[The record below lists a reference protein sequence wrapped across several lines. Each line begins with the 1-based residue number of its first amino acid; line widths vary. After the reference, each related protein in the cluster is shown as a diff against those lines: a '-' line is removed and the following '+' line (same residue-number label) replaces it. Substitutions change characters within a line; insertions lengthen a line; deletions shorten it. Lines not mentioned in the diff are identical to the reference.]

1 MGKYYIYNSKV
12 KSKKYNQITV
22 VFNPD
27 ISFNFNSLKQELT
40 NHYSN
45 SSQTDALLFITGS
58 DNSNIKE
65 EINENIDI
73 IFKSVPKVQEESMSE
88 NILYVQYDE
97 NELVVKKNSF
107 LYKNIKEII
116 NQGLTNIFIK
126 NGGLI
131 ETNGMAHHYVFPSGK
146 HSSKFLRTA
155 NVLVKKAEID
165 FIGINTLHLF
175 KEIDFKNIYCDTL
188 SINVVGYSITNFLK
202 RFKKHTEINV
212 ESFKSYDGLYNKESV
227 FYDNS
232 IFLISASTSGGLIEY
247 IKTNHPE
254 VHSNEICVL
263 FYLPIENKSKV
274 INERTVCNLER
285 NIDFGYGLDLYDIYK
300 PSSSKCFYCDNNS
313 VPIKILGDSFSID
326 EPIINTKNINV
337 KNYVTQ
343 KLKDFTESFKYQ
355 EDIGTSL
362 KVSFSE
368 NTIKRKKYSVYID
381 YENIISNINS
391 FSKHKKKLDSY
402 IHQYVPASL
411 KYIVHLNDNG
421 SKLLSEYILSSIKDY
436 VNSKK
441 ITIINQSE
449 LNDSNINEDETGS
462 ILIVG
467 SCISNGKNLLYLS
480 RYFRNFEKIRL
491 IYFVGINRTS
501 DSQKNKELKT
511 NIKYGLYGPENSTY
525 IEVENIDCD
534 NSNLETSWEV
544 ELNFLKEIQ
553 QNQDE
558 PIEFISS
565 RINTINQFD
574 SIGNRGGSD
583 GIFFSNYHYEE
594 LEIRKNSVFF
604 NDNKYFNN
612 ISQSDVYFTI
622 SCVLNNMR
630 NNQEDGLFQTTFVKN
645 LIDPF
650 IFNRFNDGIIQA
662 SILRAS
668 KSNEL
673 NYSLSFNQSNN
684 MLSLIRTFIKHKKE
698 QQGEAIFEFLY
709 SIAIGKLRLHNDH
722 YLLLL
727 KELDGIDE
735 VRINIFKQEIIK
747 VYKKSIKQLRT
758 TLIK

>member
-1 MGKYYIYNSKV
+1 MGKYYIYNTKV

-22 VFNPD
+22 IFNPD
-27 ISFNFNSLKQELT
+27 IRFNFNRLKKELT
-40 NHYSN
+40 EHYRN
-45 SSQTDALLFITGS
+45 SSQTDALLFITSS
-58 DNSNIKE
+58 DYPDIKA
-65 EINENIDI
+65 EISENIDI
-73 IFKSVPKVQEESMSE
+73 IFKSIPKVQEESLSE
-88 NILYVQYDE
+88 NILYTQYNE
-97 NELVVKKNSF
+97 NELIVKKNGF
-107 LYKNIKEII
+107 LQQNIKEII
-116 NQGLTNIFIK
+116 NQGLANIFIK
-126 NGGLI
+126 NGGLV

-175 KEIDFKNIYCDTL
+175 KAINFNNIYCDTL
-188 SINVVGYSITNFLK
+188 SINVIGYSIINFLK
-202 RFKKHTEINV
+202 RFKKNTEINV
-212 ESFKSYDGLYNKESV
+212 ESFKSYDGLYNKSSV

-254 VHSNEICVL
+254 IHSNEICVL
-263 FYLPIENKSKV
+263 FYLPIEKKSEV

-285 NIDFGYGLDLYDIYK
+285 NNEFGYGIDLYDIYK
-300 PSSSKCFYCDNNS
+300 PPVKKCLYCGNNS
-313 VPIKILGDSFSID
+313 APIKILGDSFSID
-326 EPIINTKNINV
+326 EPIINTRNITV
-337 KNYVTQ
+337 NYITQ
-343 KLKDFTESFKYQ
+343 KLKDFIELFKYQ
-355 EDIGTSL
+355 KDIGTSL

-368 NTIKRKKYSVYID
+368 NTITRKKYSVYID
-381 YENIISNINS
+381 YEKIISNIIS
-391 FSKHKKKLDSY
+391 FPKHKEKLDSY
-402 IHQYVPASL
+402 IQQYIPASL
-411 KYIVHLNDNG
+411 KYIVHLNDKG
-421 SKLLSEYILSSIKDY
+421 SKKLSEYILSEIKDY
-436 VNSKK
+436 VSSK
-441 ITIINQSE
+441 TLTVINQSE
-449 LNDSNINEDETGS
+449 LNNHNINEKEIGS

-480 RYFRNFEKIRL
+480 RYFRNCEKIRL
-491 IYFVGINRTS
+491 IYFIGINRTS
-501 DSQKNKELKT
+501 DNLKNKELKT
-511 NIKYGLYGPENSTY
+511 NIKYGLYGTENSTY

-534 NSNLETSWEV
+534 NSNIETPWEV

-558 PIEFISS
+558 HIQFIDK
-565 RINTINQFD
+565 RINTINLFE
-574 SIGNRGGSD
+574 SFANRGGSD
-583 GIFFSNYHYEE
+583 EIFYSNYQNKE
-594 LEIRKNSVFF
+594 LEIRKNSAFF
-604 NDNKYFNN
+604 NNNEYFQN

-668 KSNEL
+668 KPDEL

-684 MLSLIRTFIKHKKE
+684 MLSLIKTFIKHKKE

-727 KELDGIDE
+727 KELDEVDE
-735 VRINIFKQEIIK
+735 TRINLFKAEI
-747 VYKKSIKQLRT
+747 KKAHI
-758 TLIK
+758 